1 MKSKVLFSALLGS
14 VALASCTA
22 DEDVIQSA
30 KQESPI
36 KFSVTLDGADSP
48 LTKADFTSTYA
59 LSFKKGDLMSLFHG
73 VTSGATAL
81 ETYQNAIYEG
91 TAEEGEAFEFTTKS
105 MVLQGQAVMVYPADT
120 TFANTG
126 ASAPVVK
133 INELQTAKSNT
144 LIPYASPVL
153 EIGAYDKDNQSGV
166 AGYGKTYDIVLKRI
180 GSTLELATVLK
191 NADGVNNLV
200 DKDAQLKVESVEL
213 NAVKKGSTDGA
224 FTTELPLAMGA
235 EYTNSEHEGWAKQI
249 GVDLTSAVTKSKL
262 TTKDVT
268 NDKAVFTLL
277 PSADDIEL
285 DESDATN
292 VVINTNYGK
301 VTLKSDAEIWA
312 NKGIKTTVAAGIQ
325 AVLRGLWEEATKGTF
340 AGENIGRHFPRTI
353 EADMADIDMDGLH
366 IKDEAQ
372 LLNVLKVYD
381 VISKGKEVKFYL
393 DGNAD
398 KEFVMSA
405 KGLAAYEARVADAD
419 NKITFIPCTAEG
431 EKCDVVKLEA
441 KEETEIPAVL
451 KFGSSVKV
459 QLVGNWK
466 YSAKKTVDNI
476 SSISVV
482 EGAKLT
488 LSGTVEVEGT
498 TELENN
504 GEVAINGAVFLK
516 VNMSNNGKIDIPGD
530 AEFLMNNATLTNEG
544 TIENNYS
551 MGVQNGTSG
560 KIVNYGLIKQMNAD
574 AYTYVSENATASADF
589 AEAKGEANKFGTL
602 LLYGTGNLN
611 TVVGDPDKKGF
622 IKVITTAE
630 EVGAAQIGEYANY
643 VEITGTCKT
652 LSGIPNNVEY
662 IDVESSARVIWTAAS
677 VEVKGLI
684 VPAGKSINIPRGS
697 AVTVETAFVEG
708 RIYAAGTFNC
718 SDFEGYRGGKETDK
732 NNVIVSK

>member
-73 VTSGATAL
+73 VASDAAAL
-81 ETYQNAIYEG
+81 ASYQNAIYEG

-105 MVLQGQAVMVYPADT
+105 MVLEGQAVMVYPADT

-126 ASAPVVK
+126 AKAPVVK

-153 EIGAYDKDNQSGV
+153 AIGAYDKDNQNGV

-213 NAVKKGSTDGA
+213 NAEDGSGNGA
-224 FTTELPLAMGA
+224 FTTELPLAIGA

-249 GVDLTSAVTKSKL
+249 SVDVTSAVTKSKL

-277 PSADDIEL
+277 PSASDIEL
-285 DESDATN
+285 AESAATN

-301 VTLKSDAEIWA
+301 VTLKYDAEIWA

-325 AVLRGLWEEATKGTF
+325 AVLQGLWAEAAKGTF

-381 VISKGKEVKFYL
+381 VISKGKEVSFYL

-398 KEFVMSA
+398 QEFVMSA

-431 EKCDVVKLEA
+431 EKCTVVKLEA

-451 KFGSSVKV
+451 KFGNSVKV

-466 YSAKKTVDNI
+466 YSTKKTVENI

-516 VNMSNNGKIDIPGD
+516 VNMSNNGKIDIPGN
-530 AEFLMNNATLTNEG
+530 AEFLMNSVTLTNEG

-551 MGVQNGTSG
+551 MGVQNGTNG

-574 AYTYVSENATASADF
+574 AYTYVSENATENADF
-589 AEAKGEANKFGTL
+589 AEAKDKTNKFGTL

-662 IDVESSARVIWTAAS
+662 IDVESSARVIWTATS

-697 AVTVETAFVEG
+697 EVTVGTAFVEG
-708 RIYAAGTFNC
+708 RIYAAGTFTC
-718 SDFEGYRGGKETDK
+718 SDFEGYMGGKDTDK

>member
-73 VTSGATAL
+73 VASSATVL

-105 MVLQGQAVMVYPADT
+105 MVLEGQAVMVYPADT

-153 EIGAYDKDNQSGV
+153 AIGAYDKDNQNGV

-213 NAVKKGSTDGA
+213 NAEDGSGNGA
-224 FTTELPLAMGA
+224 FTTVLPLAMGDT
-235 EYTNSEHEGWAKQI
+235 YTDSEHEGWAKQI
-249 GVDLTSAVTKSKL
+249 SVDLDGATTKSKL

-277 PSADDIEL
+277 PSASDIKL
-285 DESDATN
+285 AESAATN

-301 VTLKSDAEIWA
+301 VTLKYDAEIWA

-325 AVLRGLWEEATKGTF
+325 AVLQGLWAEATKGTF

-381 VISKGKEVKFYL
+381 VISKGKEVSFYL

-398 KEFVMSA
+398 QEFVMSA

-466 YSAKKTVDNI
+466 YSAKKSVDNV

-516 VNMSNNGKIDIPGD
+516 VNMLNNGKIDIPGN

-551 MGVQNGTSG
+551 MGVQNGTNG
-560 KIVNYGLIKQMNAD
+560 GIVNYGTIKQMNAD
-574 AYTYVSENATASADF
+574 AYTYVSENATAGANF
-589 AEAKGEANKFGTL
+589 AVAKGETNKFGTL

-697 AVTVETAFVEG
+697 EVTVETAFVEG

-718 SDFEGYRGGKETDK
+718 SGFVGYMGGKTADA